1 MPDVAA
7 DPRSLSLTRLLQRAD
22 IAALMSVADYLA
34 AAEAGFRCYANGDAD
49 VPLPMQVLGQGGT
62 FHAKGARVALGRDYV
77 AVKVN
82 GNFPGNPERTGLPT
96 IQGVLVLCDASSGRV
111 LAVMDAIEITLR
123 RTAAATALAARF
135 LAREDADSIAICG
148 CGAQGRAQLAAL
160 TQVMTPGRVLAWDQ
174 DAEAARAF
182 AREMRDA
189 LGLDVT
195 ALRELHDATSSSD
208 VIVTST
214 TARTPFLTREL
225 VPAGAFV
232 AAVGADSPT
241 KNELA
246 PELLAVATLVVD
258 SLAQCAVMGDLHH
271 AIAAGCMTTADVHA
285 ELGDLVVGRKPGRS
299 DQEEITI
306 FDSTGVAVQDTAAA
320 AWIYQRACTANRG
333 SSIEFGAS

>member
-1 MPDVAA
+1 MPDLAA
-7 DPRSLSLTRLLQRAD
+7 DPKSLSLTRLLQRAD
-22 IAALMSVADYLA
+22 ITTVMSVADYLA
-34 AAEAGFRCYANGDAD
+34 AAEAGFRSYANGDTD
-49 VPLPMQVLGQGGT
+49 VPLPMQVLGRGGT

-82 GNFPGNPERTGLPT
+82 GNFPGNPERMGLPT

-148 CGAQGRAQLAAL
+148 CGAQGRAQLTAL
-160 TQVMTPGRVLAWDQ
+160 IQVITPGRVLAWDQ

-182 AREMRDA
+182 AREMRDTF
-189 LGLDVT
+189 GLNVT

-214 TARTPFLTREL
+214 TARTAFLTREL

-232 AAVGADSPT
+232 AAIGADNPS
-241 KNELA
+241 KSELA
-246 PELLAVATLVVD
+246 PELLAAAKLVVD

-271 AIAAGCMTTADVHA
+271 AISAGRMTTADVHA

-299 DQEEITI
+299 DPAEVTI
-306 FDSTGVAVQDTAAA
+306 FDSTGVAVLDTAAA
-320 AWIYQRACTANRG
+320 AWIYERACAANRG